1 MENELELAKDNKRKT
16 ETVHDV
22 AGRENKGSVTGLLE
36 KLTPNKDPKDIK
48 VATTG
53 ATKQ

>member
-1 MENELELAKDNKRKT
+1 MENELEMAKDNKRKT
-16 ETVHDV
+16 ETVEDV
-22 AGRENKGSVTGLLE
+22 AGRETKGSFTGLLE
-36 KLTPNKDPKDIK
+36 KLTPSKDSKDIK